1 MEDNLDPKRNFVT
14 KDMTSVPHT
23 IKSMATLTMFGLMA
37 VLLMAGLACG
47 GAAPEPVIVEK
58 EVIKEVIKEVVKEVV
73 VTPTPEPAPTQLFV
87 LSNSSPHVS
96 VIDAD

>member
-1 MEDNLDPKRNFVT
+1 M
-14 KDMTSVPHT
+14 PHT

-58 EVIKEVIKEVVKEVV
+58 EVIKEVIKEVV

>member
-58 EVIKEVIKEVVKEVV
+58 EVIKEVVKEVV